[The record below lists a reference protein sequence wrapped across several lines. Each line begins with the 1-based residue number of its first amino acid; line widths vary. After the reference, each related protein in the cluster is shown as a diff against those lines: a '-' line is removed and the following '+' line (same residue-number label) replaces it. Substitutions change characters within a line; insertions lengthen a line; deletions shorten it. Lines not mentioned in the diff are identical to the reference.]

1 MVKHIVLF
9 KLKAMNSPVVKMEIM
24 KNFKSGLESLK
35 SKISVLRYIE
45 VGINENPEESFD
57 ISLITEFDSMDDMK
71 AYAVHPEH
79 IAVTQIIKDVKESRS
94 CVDYTF

>member
-9 KLKAMNSPVVKMEIM
+9 KLKEMDSPVVKMEIM

-57 ISLITEFDSMDDMK
+57 ISLITEFDMK